1 MKERAGDDA
10 TNAALQAALARLL
23 GPLAQLAVARGVPF
37 AVVDEM
43 LRAAFVSTAHAAHP
57 GLPEHRRA
65 SRVSAA
71 TGLNRRE
78 VNRLLDQQHAAA
90 RAGKTADVPRSPA
103 AMVFAHW
110 RATPAYR
117 TRAGA
122 PRVLPRTGAKPS
134 FESLAQEVTRDVHPR
149 ALLEEL
155 LRLHLATHDA
165 ARDSVALVKD
175 SFVPRGDAEHMA
187 RWMGANVGDHLAGA
201 VANMLGREPAHPE
214 QAIAA
219 EGLSAASVAQVR
231 PLLQAHWQRMTDEL
245 VPLLERLVEQDAADA
260 TAADPDNP
268 NTHRVRFGLYGFDTA
283 LVPKPAQDA
292 PPAASS
298 RRARKTPPKAA
309 S

>member
-10 TNAALQAALARLL
+10 TNAALQAALVRLL
-23 GPLAQLAVARGVPF
+23 GPLAQLAVARGLPF

-78 VNRLLDQQHAAA
+78 VNRLLEQQHAAA
-90 RAGKTADVPRSPA
+90 RAGKPVAAPRSPA

-117 TRAGA
+117 TLAGA

-134 FESLAQEVTRDVHPR
+134 FESLAHEVTRDVHPR

-155 LRLHLATHDA
+155 LRLRLATHDA
-165 ARDSVALVKD
+165 TRDTVALVKHN
-175 SFVPRGDAEHMA
+175 FVPRGDAEHMA
-187 RWMGANVGDHLAGA
+187 RWLGANVGDHLAGA

-219 EGLSAASVAQVR
+219 EGLSAASVAEVR
-231 PLLQAHWQRMTDEL
+231 PLLQAHWQRLTDEL
-245 VPLLERLVEQDAADA
+245 VPLLERLIEHDAAQA
-260 TAADPDNP
+260 GPDNP

-283 LVPKPAQDA
+283 PAPTPAQDA
-292 PPAASS
+292 PSAAPP
-298 RRARKTPPKAA
+298 RRARKTSGKAA

>member
-1 MKERAGDDA
+1 MSERAGDDTA
-10 TNAALQAALARLL
+10 NAALQAALARLL
-23 GPLAQLAVARGVPF
+23 GPLAQLAVTRGVPF

-43 LRAAFVSTAHAAHP
+43 LRAAFVGTAHAAHP

-90 RAGKTADVPRSPA
+90 RAGKPTQTPRSPA

-134 FESLAQEVTRDVHPR
+134 FESLAHEVTRDVHPR

-155 LRLHLATHDA
+155 LRLKLATHDA
-165 ARDSVALVKD
+165 ARDTVALVKD

-187 RWMGANVGDHLAGA
+187 QWMGANVGDHLAGA

-219 EGLSAASVAQVR
+219 EGLCATSVAQVR
-231 PLLQAHWQRMTDEL
+231 PLLHAHWQHLTEEL
-245 VPLLERLVEQDAADA
+245 VPLLERLIEQDAAHA
-260 TAADPDNP
+260 NPDNP

-283 LVPKPAQDA
+283 PAPTPVQDA
-292 PPAASS
+292 SKALSP
-298 RRARKTPPKAA
+298 RRARKTPRKAA